1 MRRGSDGDEQ
11 RTGSD
16 GVLGVGTGGQGTGG
30 GGELQTVMS
39 RGHDRMASWVGEA
52 RAQVGEAQ
60 MRQVV
65 GLHWVDV
72 TSSEVCADVGEQ
84 CSQEM
89 GGGGDTRETG

>member
-1 MRRGSDGDEQ
+1 
-11 RTGSD
+11 
-16 GVLGVGTGGQGTGG
+16 
-30 GGELQTVMS
+30 
-39 RGHDRMASWVGEA
+39 MASWVGEA

-89 GGGGDTRETG
+89 GGGGHTGNWLEAHKLRANVGHLE